1 MLGSFWRIFE
11 SSSHFRSRPESTTP
25 RACST
30 KTTENSDLRFE
41 FSNGLSGCG
50 RVGEFFLEFLLLLS
64 LRQSEREMVSGESH
78 YFLGRRYRLRVV
90 EHKRAGKVVLRNTNT
105 IELRV
110 RPEADATKR
119 ERVLQRWYRQ
129 HLRDAV
135 PPLIAKWEASLDVQI
150 TGWGIK
156 KMKIGVERP
165 FAEQNGPQM
174 AHGLLRWIAANVVSD
189 LL

>member
-1 MLGSFWRIFE
+1 
-11 SSSHFRSRPESTTP
+11 
-25 RACST
+25 
-30 KTTENSDLRFE
+30 
-41 FSNGLSGCG
+41 
-50 RVGEFFLEFLLLLS
+50 
-64 LRQSEREMVSGESH
+64 MVSGESH

-90 EHKRAGKVVLRNTNT
+90 EHKGAGKVVLRNTNT

-174 AHGLLRWIAANVVSD
+174 AQGLLRWIAANVVSG
-189 LL
+189 